1 MSKVYNENLKKALIL
16 TREMIALADEGDRDR
31 IDSSCGILYGIMRD
45 MAYKLRRLAEQEIE
59 NHKTADIWD

>member
-1 MSKVYNENLKKALIL
+1 MSNLYNENLKKVLAL

-45 MAYKLRRLAEQEIE
+45 MAYKLRRLSEQEIE
-59 NHKTADIWD
+59 NHKTAGIWD